1 MFAVMYHTPYNKSI
15 RSSKTLSIP
24 LPFCRSPYLFTPA
37 KHMTLVYI
45 TKLAYYRVACNKH
58 SHGSLRSQQLL
69 STATTTIAIAIKKSC
84 NKPKLT
90 FNINIKCN
98 IWRIAPLNTHILSE
112 IPSNSP
118 KRIPQSIQ
126 KKKQYRMHLLF
137 LELFFWIAC
146 TLLLM
151 SAVAISDDVAAMRMG
166 WMDERTDWM
175 NGCVCVCV
183 CFGYPRKCVC

>member
-1 MFAVMYHTPYNKSI
+1 MFAGLYHTTYNKSI
-15 RSSKTLSIP
+15 RSSKTLYLP
-24 LPFCRSPYLFTPA
+24 LPFCHSPYLFAPV

-45 TKLAYYRVACNKH
+45 TKLAYYRVACSKH

-126 KKKQYRMHLLF
+126 KKKQYRMHLPF
-137 LELFFWIAC
+137 WSSFWIAC

-166 WMDERTDWM
+166 WMDGRIGWM
-175 NGCVCVCV
+175 DVCVCVFV